1 MQGAHLSTESLLDQ
15 AFCVTD
21 AAVQPLPVWAW
32 RSALRDSPRSACSHE
47 LKCLAVSQDMLK
59 SLSEEMDESLI
70 PQAYGGQNMLPLYE
84 SKQELEL
91 RELVKRLN
99 SSAAG
104 GAQAPEPPAKLT
116 DLQTNGN

>member
-1 MQGAHLSTESLLDQ
+1 MPVA
-15 AFCVTD
+15 
-21 AAVQPLPVWAW
+21 QPVCRTTGLHTLVIN
-32 RSALRDSPRSACSHE
+32 DSFSVP
-47 LKCLAVSQDMLK
+47 QDMLK

-70 PQAYGGQNMLPLYE
+70 PQAYGGQNTVPLYE

-104 GAQAPEPPAKLT
+104 GAQAQESAAKLKGM
-116 DLQTNGN
+116 QTNGN

>member
-1 MQGAHLSTESLLDQ
+1 
-15 AFCVTD
+15 
-21 AAVQPLPVWAW
+21 
-32 RSALRDSPRSACSHE
+32 
-47 LKCLAVSQDMLK
+47 MLK

-91 RELVKRLN
+91 RDLVKRLS

-104 GAQAPEPPAKLT
+104 VAQAQDPSAKPVG
-116 DLQTNGN
+116 LQTNGN